1 MPKSVLI
8 ESHNRTLAAGTG
20 IATFA
25 RNLSGVVRQLGFRTS
40 GLVEAP
46 PTGLNS
52 ADPKLREIL
61 YYDAE
66 FPGRPSLRERI
77 IRGYY
82 AATGAPGAISASLA
96 PRPSIVVAKHPPPD
110 DLEAIYA
117 APRLFYRARHHF
129 LRYHAL
135 ARVKVAER
143 PDIFHATHVT
153 PLRVAGCANIATIH
167 DLVPLR
173 LPYSTLDDKTM
184 MFNVL
189 TKLCK
194 EADHIVTVSEFSRRD
209 IMNMFGVS
217 EDRITNTYQS
227 VHYPDAFKDADEDA
241 VNAEIGPSFQ
251 LEYKEFFLFLG
262 AIEPKKNVKLL
273 IEAYAASGVQT
284 PLILVGGPGWLCD
297 EELEMIDSERF
308 LSYRVIGSRIIPE
321 RRVRRLPYVQPRTLA
336 ALIRGAKAVLFP
348 SLYEGFG
355 LPVVEAMALGTAVMT
370 SNSSCLPEV
379 AGGAA
384 LLVDPSDRDSI
395 KRGIRALDSDPDL
408 RADLVSRGRVR
419 ARFFSQAN
427 YAERISSV
435 YEKLL

>member
-1 MPKSVLI
+1 
-8 ESHNRTLAAGTG
+8 
-20 IATFA
+20 
-25 RNLSGVVRQLGFRTS
+25 LGF

-46 PTGLNS
+46 PNGLSSVN
-52 ADPKLREIL
+52 PKLREIL

-66 FPGRPSLRERI
+66 FPGRPSLRERA

-82 AATGAPGAISASLA
+82 AAVGAPGGIVAQLA
-96 PRPSIVVAKHPPPD
+96 PRPTFVMAKHPLPD
-110 DLEAIYA
+110 DLDEIYA
-117 APRLFYRARHHF
+117 APRLFYRAHHHF

-135 ARVKVAER
+135 ARVKVEAR

-153 PLRVAGCANIATIH
+153 PLRVAGCANIVTIH

-184 MFNVL
+184 MFNLL

-209 IMNMFGVS
+209 IISMFGVS

-227 VHYPDAFKDADEDA
+227 VSYPDSYKDADEEA

-251 LEYKEFFLFLG
+251 LEWKEYFLFLG
-262 AIEPKKNVKLL
+262 AIEPKKNIKLL

-297 EELEMIDSERF
+297 EELEMIHSERF

-321 RRVRRLPYVQPRTLA
+321 RRVRRLPYVHPRTLA

-370 SNSSCLPEV
+370 SNAACLPEV

-395 KRGIRALDSDPDL
+395 KRGILALDSDSDL

-419 ARFFSQAN
+419 AQFFSQAN
-427 YAERISSV
+427 YAERVSSV
-435 YEKLL
+435 YAQVL